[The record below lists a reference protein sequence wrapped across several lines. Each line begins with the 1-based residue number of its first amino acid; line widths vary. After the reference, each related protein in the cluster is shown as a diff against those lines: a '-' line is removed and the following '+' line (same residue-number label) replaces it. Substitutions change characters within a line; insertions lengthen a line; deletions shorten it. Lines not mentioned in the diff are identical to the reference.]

1 LESECNQL
9 LLIDEEHWRQK
20 SRAIWL
26 KSGDRNTK
34 FFHKFASAKRNQKHI
49 WEIWD
54 ELGQEHRGQEA
65 LKVGANKYFKNL
77 FSKDFDISFVEQMA
91 LARHFLC
98 FVNAEDSCQI
108 DRPVTKQG
116 IWDVLKLFSID
127 KSPDSDGWTVE
138 FYIN

>member
-1 LESECNQL
+1 L

-26 KSGDRNTK
+26 KSGDQNTK
-34 FFHKFASAKRNQKHI
+34 YFHKFASAKRNQKHI

-65 LKVGANKYFKNL
+65 LKAEANRYFKNL
-77 FSKDFDISFVEQMA
+77 FSKDSYISPVDQME
-91 LARHFLC
+91 LARLFPRY
-98 FVNAEDSCQI
+98 VNVEDSCLI
-108 DRPVTKQG
+108 DRPVTKQE

-127 KSPDSDGWTVE
+127 KSPGPEWLDD
-138 FYIN
+138 